1 MRYPTAS
8 EVELGLK
15 GVAAELGEQSSAPF
29 RVGML
34 PVNGG
39 KPPLYT
45 VVILAAERE
54 PLRQKLGQVLNRSF
68 NLGVSSFA
76 LKANEAQVILEYG
89 KRT

>member
-68 NLGVSSFA
+68 SLGGSWIII
-76 LKANEAQVILEYG
+76 KKNEAQVILEYG